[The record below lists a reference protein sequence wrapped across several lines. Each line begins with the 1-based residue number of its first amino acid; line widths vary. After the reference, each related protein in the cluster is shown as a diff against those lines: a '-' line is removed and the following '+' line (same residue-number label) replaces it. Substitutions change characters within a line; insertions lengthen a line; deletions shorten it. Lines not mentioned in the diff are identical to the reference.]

1 MVQNLE
7 FIVQVVVKNAHI
19 HLLKVL
25 KVITEYQIITLV
37 IVVEQDTLMIDFLI
51 KKFIKYLRNTMKKIF
66 ISIFII
72 AISFSF
78 VNAESKPIKTDAEL
92 MKEMEDLVKQEKEAE
107 QRIKKS
113 KKEIEALDK
122 AQKTADEI
130 KNKLGVD
137 KK

>member
-51 KKFIKYLRNTMKKIF
+51 KKSIKYLK
-66 ISIFII
+66 
-72 AISFSF
+72 
-78 VNAESKPIKTDAEL
+78 D
-92 MKEMEDLVKQEKEAE
+92 
-107 QRIKKS
+107 
-113 KKEIEALDK
+113 
-122 AQKTADEI
+122 
-130 KNKLGVD
+130 
-137 KK
+137 